1 MKNYGNCS
9 VKNCDLELKHGFCDN
24 LVQANLLFFIF
35 AVMKKIIVAID
46 GPSASGKS
54 TIAKS
59 LAQKLGY
66 IYVDSGAMYRAVTL
80 HLLRHDI
87 AIEDLEKIKTALTN
101 INIRFQRTTQG
112 NRTLLNGEDV
122 EDDIRKMHV
131 SRHVSQV
138 AAIPEI
144 RREMVKQQHA
154 MGAEKG
160 IVMDGRDIGTVVFPD
175 AEVKIFVT
183 ADVEERA
190 RRRYQEL
197 QKRNSSATFADILQN
212 LRERDRIDSTRAT
225 SPLKKAD
232 DAIEIDNTHLTP
244 EAQMEVALQ
253 LVRNKTGL
261 NIA

>member
-1 MKNYGNCS
+1 
-9 VKNCDLELKHGFCDN
+9 
-24 LVQANLLFFIF
+24 
-35 AVMKKIIVAID
+35 MKKIIIAID

-59 LAQKLGY
+59 LAQKLDY

-80 HLLRHDI
+80 YLLKHDI
-87 AIEDLEKIKTALTN
+87 EVKDLKQIEAALPN
-101 INIRFQRTTQG
+101 INIRFQRTVQG

-122 EDDIRKMHV
+122 EDEIRKMHV
-131 SRHVSQV
+131 SRYVSQV
-138 AAIPEI
+138 AAIPEV

-154 MGAEKG
+154 MGADKG
-160 IVMDGRDIGTVVFPD
+160 IVMDGRDIGTVVFPE

-190 RRRYQEL
+190 RRRHQEL
-197 QKRNSSATFADILQN
+197 QKRNSSATFDDILQN
-212 LRERDRIDSTRAT
+212 LRDRDRIDSTRAT

-232 DAIEIDNTHLTP
+232 DAIEIDNTNLSP

-253 LVRNKTGL
+253 LVRDKTGL
-261 NIA
+261 DIA

>member
-1 MKNYGNCS
+1 
-9 VKNCDLELKHGFCDN
+9 
-24 LVQANLLFFIF
+24 
-35 AVMKKIIVAID
+35 MKKIIIAID

-59 LAQKLGY
+59 LAQKLDY

-80 HLLRHDI
+80 YLLKHDI
-87 AIEDLEKIKTALTN
+87 EVKDLKQIEAALPN
-101 INIRFQRTTQG
+101 INIRFQRTVQG

-122 EDDIRKMHV
+122 EDEIRKMHV

-138 AAIPEI
+138 AAIPEV

-154 MGAEKG
+154 MGADKG
-160 IVMDGRDIGTVVFPD
+160 IVMDGRDIGTVVFPE

-190 RRRYQEL
+190 RRRHQEL
-197 QKRNSSATFADILQN
+197 QKRNSSATFDDILQN
-212 LRERDRIDSTRAT
+212 LRDRDRIDSTRAT

-232 DAIEIDNTHLTP
+232 DAIEIDNTNLSP

-253 LVRNKTGL
+253 LVRDKTGL
-261 NIA
+261 DIA

>member
-1 MKNYGNCS
+1 
-9 VKNCDLELKHGFCDN
+9 
-24 LVQANLLFFIF
+24 
-35 AVMKKIIVAID
+35 MKKIIIAID

-59 LAQKLGY
+59 LAQKLDY

-80 HLLRHDI
+80 YLLKHDI
-87 AIEDLEKIKTALTN
+87 EVKDLKQIEAALPN
-101 INIRFQRTTQG
+101 INIRFQRTVQG

-122 EDDIRKMHV
+122 EDEIRKMHV

-138 AAIPEI
+138 AAIPEV

-154 MGAEKG
+154 MGADKG
-160 IVMDGRDIGTVVFPD
+160 IVMDGRDIGTVVFPE

-190 RRRYQEL
+190 RRRHQEL
-197 QKRNSSATFADILQN
+197 QKRNSSATFDDILQN

-232 DAIEIDNTHLTP
+232 DAIEIDNTNLSP
-244 EAQMEVALQ
+244 EAQMKVALQ
-253 LVRNKTGL
+253 LVRDKTGL
-261 NIA
+261 DIA